1 MSKSLNYEWLMYV
14 HSTLYIVQIDRY
26 NTYMLNVALKNV
38 INVSL
43 VLPVE
48 GERINWLILFPLSN
62 NEIKNVLFDLKL
74 NINVFMVKHSKFY

>member
-1 MSKSLNYEWLMYV
+1 MYV

-48 GERINWLILFPLSN
+48 GERINWLILFPLRN